1 MPATNNYSQSN
12 PATQAPANSAF
23 AITAHDTEEL
33 SFVTRAVYVGVSGDV
48 VAKLDGDS
56 AAVTFKN
63 NLASCAGLVATPTL
77 KLGTRA

>member
-1 MPATNNYSQSN
+1 MN

-23 AITAHDTEEL
+23 AITPHYTEEL

-48 VAKLDGDS
+48 VAKLDGDY

-63 NLASCAGLVATPTL
+63 VAAGSILPIRARLITTASTATDMLGLV
-77 KLGTRA
+77 